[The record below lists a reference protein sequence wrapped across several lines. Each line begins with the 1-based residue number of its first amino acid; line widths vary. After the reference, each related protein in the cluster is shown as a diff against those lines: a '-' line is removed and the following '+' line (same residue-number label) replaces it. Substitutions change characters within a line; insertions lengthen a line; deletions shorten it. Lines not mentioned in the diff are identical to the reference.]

1 MCLLL
6 DSQRSSSRPANPVAR
21 QLPTEWPY
29 PQGRRHYNCQLKRQ
43 SCSIRL
49 VGTALKVL
57 GSHYCM
63 GCTWGVSK
71 SPVNFKKWAM
81 PHDSVTNSCPCHRQ
95 SSRNGLS
102 LPFSSFCHM
111 SLIQMLLVKLKK
123 GLYHPVKFR
132 GRGSRYFSGNKDLDG
147 VVPFDAKC

>member
-1 MCLLL
+1 
-6 DSQRSSSRPANPVAR
+6 
-21 QLPTEWPY
+21 
-29 PQGRRHYNCQLKRQ
+29 
-43 SCSIRL
+43 
-49 VGTALKVL
+49 
-57 GSHYCM
+57 M

-95 SSRNGLS
+95 SSRNSLS

-147 VVPFDAKC
+147 VVPFDVKC